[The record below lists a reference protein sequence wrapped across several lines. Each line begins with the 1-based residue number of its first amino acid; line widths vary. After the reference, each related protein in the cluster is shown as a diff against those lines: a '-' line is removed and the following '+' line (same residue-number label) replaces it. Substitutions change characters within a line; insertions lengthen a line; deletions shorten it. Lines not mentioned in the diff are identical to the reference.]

1 MTYSNEPIEIDGKI
15 FQPLLHLL
23 YVEEPDFGCEGVPE
37 DGAVCGSIVA
47 EDAAGRRTMP
57 IEEQT
62 LFASRLDNDTWIG
75 MTDGVLMLLDAK
87 KHLSPL
93 NEAEQMIAKARLL
106 VAQSGLLVMQMLVF
120 RASVRKCP
128 RPPQYTKRFAAD
140 THSAAV
146 PR

>member
-23 YVEEPDFGCEGVPE
+23 YVEGPDFGCEGVPE

-93 NEAEQMIAKARLL
+93 NEAEQMWWK
-106 VAQSGLLVMQMLVF
+106 
-120 RASVRKCP
+120 
-128 RPPQYTKRFAAD
+128 TK
-140 THSAAV
+140 
-146 PR
+146 

>member
-62 LFASRLDNDTWIG
+62 QKNICRRSMKRNRCGGKPNDCKSPTACCAVG
-75 MTDGVLMLLDAK
+75 LACYADACFLRISTEMPAAAAIYK
-87 KHLSPL
+87 KICGRY
-93 NEAEQMIAKARLL
+93 A
-106 VAQSGLLVMQMLVF
+106 
-120 RASVRKCP
+120 
-128 RPPQYTKRFAAD
+128 
-140 THSAAV
+140 
-146 PR
+146 

>member
-47 EDAAGRRTMP
+47 EDAA
-57 IEEQT
+57 
-62 LFASRLDNDTWIG
+62 SRLDNDTWIG

-93 NEAEQMIAKARLL
+93 NEAEQMWWK
-106 VAQSGLLVMQMLVF
+106 
-120 RASVRKCP
+120 
-128 RPPQYTKRFAAD
+128 TK
-140 THSAAV
+140 
-146 PR
+146 

>member
-57 IEEQT
+57 IEEQM

-93 NEAEQMIAKARLL
+93 NEAEQMWWK
-106 VAQSGLLVMQMLVF
+106 
-120 RASVRKCP
+120 
-128 RPPQYTKRFAAD
+128 TK
-140 THSAAV
+140 
-146 PR
+146 

>member
-1 MTYSNEPIEIDGKI
+1 MTYSSEPIEIDGKI

-93 NEAEQMIAKARLL
+93 NEAEQM
-106 VAQSGLLVMQMLVF
+106 
-120 RASVRKCP
+120 
-128 RPPQYTKRFAAD
+128 
-140 THSAAV
+140 
-146 PR
+146 